1 MTATI
6 QALIAREATGHRY
19 LVDVSESEPLA
30 SFQFVN
36 VGGWTYMV
44 KPEHRGFSGK
54 VVDVSGAGTSEI
66 QRTIIATRGLDL
78 PRD

>member
-1 MTATI
+1 MTAVAATI

-44 KPEHRGFSGK
+44 KPGHRGFSGK
-54 VVDVSGAGTSEI
+54 VVDVSGAVMEPS
-66 QRTIIATRGLDL
+66 RSCWARIIRGA
-78 PRD
+78 R